1 MCCPASCP
9 SRPERTSSAWRSTTW
24 ASSEEE
30 KPSAGL
36 VKATLNDEAAEPVT
50 VDELASR

>member
-1 MCCPASCP
+1 MLPGVV
-9 SRPERTSSAWRSTTW
+9 PEPPGANQLSVALETW